1 MVRKNKFSILLA
13 LIILYLSLSDSE
25 TFEKFSVFDFPYID
39 KLVHSAMY
47 FSLMLSLIFEN
58 RGWLEK
64 PVRWL
69 VLSSIPFLFGSIIE
83 LLQAALTVSR
93 EGDFL
98 DILFNL
104 AGIMLAI
111 FFWFTIRRIS
121 QNQLK

>member
-13 LIILYLSLSDSE
+13 LIILYLSLSDSD
-25 TFEKFSVFDFPYID
+25 TFDRFSVIDLPFID

-47 FSLMLSLIFEN
+47 FSLMLVLIFEN

-69 VLSSIPFLFGSIIE
+69 FISSIPLMYGSIIE
-83 LLQAALTVSR
+83 LLQATLTVSR
-93 EGDFL
+93 EGDFI

-104 AGIMLAI
+104 SGIVLAI
-111 FFWFTIRRIS
+111 FFWFAIRRIS